1 MHYLRLLRNYLRSI
15 FEEKPVKVEQPVEKA
30 KPVSEPK
37 KEKPQKLYLPKCPAT
52 LKTSYN
58 EQLAKQEAEKIG
70 KRTLTNLR
78 AYKCQFCDYWHVTHK
93 KNKLKMH

>member
-1 MHYLRLLRNYLRSI
+1 MNYLRLLVNYLRNL
-15 FEEKPVKVEQPVEKA
+15 FNKKPVKAEPPVVKA
-30 KPVSEPK
+30 PESK
-37 KEKPQKLYLPKCPAT
+37 KEKPKKLYFPKCPAT

-58 EQLAKQEAEKIG
+58 EQIAKQEAEKVG

-78 AYKCQFCDYWHVTHK
+78 AYKCEFCDYWHMTHK